1 MSRPNYLN
9 FDLQIEPRD
18 GDYRAQVVA
27 SPVDRGCCSV
37 FSPPDLDA
45 SLLEGAGMDQ
55 VKAFGARLFQAV
67 FQGEIYS
74 YLRRS
79 QDEVERQGADGLRIR
94 LLLTGV
100 PELSNLPWEVLYDP
114 VSAQFLA
121 LSRSTPIVRY
131 LDVAGRVQPLAVEGP
146 LRVLAMIS
154 NPLDQVALDTEQ
166 EWARLGQA
174 LAELEARGRVI
185 LERLESPTLG
195 ELQARLRQGEVH
207 VFHYIGHG
215 RFDGRGQEGELILE
229 DGDGYG
235 QPVSGEVL
243 GTLLHDASALRLA
256 LLNACEGA
264 RGSAHDPFAG
274 VARTLV
280 RKELPAVIAMQ
291 APISDGAA
299 RIFAYEFYR
308 ALADDYPVDAALTE
322 ARKAIYR
329 QGNEL
334 EWGIPV
340 LFMRSADGMLW
351 DAEGEEAGQVDRTEE
366 RPWWEGISIE
376 SQGDVIIGYAGAG
389 AQHTTIGKEISIVLG
404 ESTPDDRQVVERK
417 LAETSSAVHRYKS
430 QLAPE
435 VAMMADFQLK
445 LLGGELAK
453 TADGQAPSA
462 NTIIQVGDWLLDNV
476 PQMADALAGLF
487 AAPAVGRV
495 VGKAGPEAVDW
506 VRVRFG
512 AG

>member
-1 MSRPNYLN
+1 
-9 FDLQIEPRD
+9 
-18 GDYRAQVVA
+18 
-27 SPVDRGCCSV
+27 
-37 FSPPDLDA
+37 
-45 SLLEGAGMDQ
+45 
-55 VKAFGARLFQAV
+55 
-67 FQGEIYS
+67 
-74 YLRRS
+74 
-79 QDEVERQGADGLRIR
+79 
-94 LLLTGV
+94 
-100 PELSNLPWEVLYDP
+100 
-114 VSAQFLA
+114 
-121 LSRSTPIVRY
+121 
-131 LDVAGRVQPLAVEGP
+131 VQPLAVDGP
-146 LRVLAMIS
+146 LRVLALLS
-154 NPLDQVALDTEQ
+154 NPADQAALDIEQ

-174 LAELEARGRVI
+174 LAGLEAQGRVV
-185 LERLESPTLG
+185 LERLETPTLG
-195 ELQARLRQGEVH
+195 DLQARLRRGEVH

-215 RFDGRGQEGELILE
+215 RFDGRDQDGELILE
-229 DGDGYG
+229 DDEGYG
-235 QPVSGEVL
+235 QPVSGKVL

-256 LLNACEGA
+256 ILNACEGA
-264 RGSAHDPFAG
+264 RGTGRDPFAG

-299 RIFAYEFYR
+299 RTFAYEFYR

-322 ARKAIYR
+322 ARKAIYG

-351 DAEGEEAGQVDRTEE
+351 GAEREEEDRVDETEE
-366 RPWWEGISIE
+366 RPWWEGISVE

-404 ESTPDDRQVVERK
+404 ESTPDDRQVVEGK
-417 LAETSSAVHRYKS
+417 LAETTTAVHRYKS
-430 QLAPE
+430 QLVPE
-435 VAMMADFQLK
+435 AAMMAGFQLK
-445 LLGGELAK
+445 LLGGELVK

-476 PQMADALAGLF
+476 PHARDAVVDLF

-495 VGKAGPEAVDW
+495 VARAGTEAVDW
-506 VRVRFG
+506 VRARFG

>member
-1 MSRPNYLN
+1 MSHPTYLN
-9 FDLQIEPRD
+9 FDLQIEPSE

-27 SPVDRGCCSV
+27 SPVDRGCCSL
-37 FSPPDLDA
+37 FPLRDLDA
-45 SLLEGAGMDQ
+45 PPLEGAGPDGAR
-55 VKAFGARLFQAV
+55 AFGARLFRAV
-67 FQGEIYS
+67 FQDEVYS

-79 QDEVERQGADGLRIR
+79 QDEVERQGAAGLRIR

-100 PELSNLPWEVLYDP
+100 PELAALPWEVLYDP
-114 VSAQFLA
+114 VAAGFLA
-121 LSRSTPIVRY
+121 LSTGTPIVRT
-131 LDVAGRVQPLAVEGP
+131 LDVVGRVQPLAVQGP
-146 LRVLAMIS
+146 LRVLALIS
-154 NPLDQVALDTEQ
+154 NPADQVALDTEQ

-174 LAELEARGRVI
+174 LAELEAQGRVL
-185 LERLESPTLG
+185 LERLENPTLG
-195 ELQARLRQGEVH
+195 DLQARLRRDEVH
-207 VFHYIGHG
+207 VFHYVGHG
-215 RFDGRGQEGELILE
+215 RFDGKDQDGELILE

-256 LLNACEGA
+256 VLNACEGA
-264 RGSAHDPFAG
+264 RGSGRDPFAG
-274 VARTLV
+274 VAHTLV

-299 RIFAYEFYR
+299 RTFAYEFYR

-334 EWGIPV
+334 EWSIPV
-340 LFMRSADGMLW
+340 LFMRSPDGMLW
-351 DAEGEEAGQVDRTEE
+351 DAEGEEEDQVDRTQEQ
-366 RPWWEGISIE
+366 PWWEGISIE

-389 AQHTTIGKEISIVLG
+389 AQHTTIGKDISIVLG
-404 ESTPDDRQVVERK
+404 ASMPDDRHVVESK
-417 LAETSSAVHRYKS
+417 LAETLAAVHRYKS
-430 QLAPE
+430 QLAPDI
-435 VAMMADFQLK
+435 AMMADFQLK
-445 LLGGELAK
+445 LLGGELVK
-453 TADGQAPSA
+453 TADRQAPSA

-476 PQMADALAGLF
+476 PQAADAIVDLF

-495 VGKAGPEAVDW
+495 VAKAGTEAVDW
-506 VRVRFG
+506 VRERFG